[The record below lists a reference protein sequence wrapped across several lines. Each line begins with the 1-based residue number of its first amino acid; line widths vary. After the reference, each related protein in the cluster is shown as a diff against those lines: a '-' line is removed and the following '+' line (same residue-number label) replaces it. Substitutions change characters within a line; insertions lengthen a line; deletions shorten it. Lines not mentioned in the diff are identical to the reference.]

1 MDQRKQQ
8 ILLFFLL
15 GCLVLVLLRI
25 AWPFVSS
32 LILATLLATVLH
44 PVNSRLSHSLR
55 RPALASF
62 LTTLGAVIMLEMVL
76 AFVGFRVVKDATK
89 IHHAL
94 NQRSVDEGGWS
105 AMIAHST
112 DRIAD
117 ALATRLPVSKERV
130 RAELDVG
137 VRSGFHYLVGRT
149 QVVIKNIASIFV
161 ITVLAN
167 ILLYYLLRHGESWLA
182 RGAALVPLRPQIT
195 ANLLRVTHHSI
206 VANVNGVLAV
216 ALAQGLFLGLGFW
229 FLGIGSPMLWGLFGA
244 IASVIPFV
252 GSTLIWVPF
261 VIGLIFV
268 GSYWKALVLGLW
280 GGLVVGSLD
289 NILRPLIVGAQEKEH
304 PVLLGFAMLGG
315 TYAFGPLGLILGPL
329 VVSLAGAVVQELHSV
344 GAMNQKVPASAT
356 NDSAEQAQKLDIR
369 ATTAK

>member
-8 ILLFFLL
+8 ILLFLLL
-15 GCLVLVLLRI
+15 GCLLLVLLRI
-25 AWPFVSS
+25 AWPFASS
-32 LILATLLATVLH
+32 LMLATLLATVLH
-44 PVNSRLSHSLR
+44 PVNSKLSRRLR

-62 LTTLGAVIMLEMVL
+62 LTTLGAVIILEVVL
-76 AFVGFRVVKDATK
+76 GFVGYRVVKDAAK

-94 NQRSVDEGGWS
+94 NQRSIEEGGWS

-112 DRIAD
+112 DQIAD
-117 ALATRLPVSKERV
+117 ALATRLPVSKETIRT
-130 RAELDVG
+130 ELDTG
-137 VRSGFHYLVGRT
+137 MRSGVHYLAGRT
-149 QVVIKNIASIFV
+149 QAVIKNIVSILV
-161 ITVLAN
+161 IAVLAN

-182 RGAALVPLRPQIT
+182 RGAALVPLSPHIT
-195 ANLLRVTHHSI
+195 ATLLRVTHRSI
-206 VANVNGVLAV
+206 VANLNGVLAV

-261 VIGLIFV
+261 VIGLILI
-268 GSYWKALVLGLW
+268 GAYGKALMLGLW

-289 NILRPLIVGAQEKEH
+289 NILRPLIVGTQEKEH

-329 VVSLAGAVVQELHSV
+329 AVSLTGGVVQELHSL
-344 GAMNQKVPASAT
+344 GT
-356 NDSAEQAQKLDIR
+356 IAQPIPLRLDQ
-369 ATTAK
+369 

>member
-8 ILLFFLL
+8 ILLFLLL
-15 GCLVLVLLRI
+15 GCLLLVLSRI

-32 LILATLLATVLH
+32 LMLATLLATVLH
-44 PVNSRLSHSLR
+44 PVNNKLSRRLR
-55 RPALASF
+55 RPALASL
-62 LTTLGAVIMLEMVL
+62 LTTLGAVIILEVVIG
-76 AFVGFRVVKDATK
+76 FVCFRVVKDAGK

-94 NQRSVDEGGWS
+94 NQRSVEEGGWS

-117 ALATRLPVSKERV
+117 VLATRLPVSKETIRT
-130 RAELDVG
+130 ELDTG
-137 VRSGFHYLVGRT
+137 MRSGAHYLVGRT
-149 QVVIKNIASIFV
+149 QAVIKNIVSILV
-161 ITVLAN
+161 IIVLAN

-182 RGAALVPLRPQIT
+182 RGAALVPLSPHIT
-195 ANLLRVTHHSI
+195 AALLRVTHRSI
-206 VANVNGVLAV
+206 VANLNGVLAV
-216 ALAQGLFLGLGFW
+216 AFAQGLFLGLGFW

-252 GSTLIWVPF
+252 GATLIWVPF
-261 VIGLIFV
+261 VIGLIFIAA
-268 GSYWKALVLGLW
+268 YWKALMLGLW

-329 VVSLAGAVVQELHSV
+329 AVSLTGGVVQELHSL
-344 GAMNQKVPASAT
+344 GTIAQPVPLR
-356 NDSAEQAQKLDIR
+356 LD
-369 ATTAK
+369 